1 MKNLSFKRYL
11 PGILLFTGIFTA
23 SAQQYQLNSPNGKLL
38 LTVNAEQN
46 LNWQIEH
53 DGTTVLQPSAIAL
66 EGKDEKGKT
75 LIHMGNDIKVI
86 NESRKSVNTSFQ
98 TPFYKKAEVK
108 DIYNQLIL
116 KCRGGYS
123 IEFRAYDNGAAYRLI
138 S

>member
-98 TPFYKKAEVK
+98 TPFYKK
-108 DIYNQLIL
+108 Q
-116 KCRGGYS
+116 R
-123 IEFRAYDNGAAYRLI
+123 
-138 S
+138 